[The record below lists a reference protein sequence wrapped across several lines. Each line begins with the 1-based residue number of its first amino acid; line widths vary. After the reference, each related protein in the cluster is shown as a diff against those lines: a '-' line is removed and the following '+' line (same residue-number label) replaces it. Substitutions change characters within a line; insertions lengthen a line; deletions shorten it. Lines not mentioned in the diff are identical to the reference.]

1 MFSFRAILKALLVSL
16 MVSGIAYGVSKL
28 NVFGIETASDRA
40 ADGAYQR
47 VFAPSYGADR
57 KGQKA
62 ISVVYLDDLAMDN
75 LRGVGWNHFPPTM
88 DQQWTM
94 IDDVLHA
101 AKAPPAAV
109 FVDFLYLGESGEPP
123 GFPVFLDGLAEATHA
138 GRWKDRPA
146 CLRDPLMR
154 LSCII
159 AAGGVPVVLAKP
171 GATDMGFQTDTQKKL
186 DAVTLMSPALVNKTA
201 YPLIT
206 RYPDLDAARGQ
217 ALGMHDF
224 DLSPAASLYAA
235 WRIAHD
241 KAGSSPFAA
250 LRGQGQAALAG
261 RPVGPLPDL
270 SADFGPPLDVVWGS
284 RPDPDHLR
292 MVRQMSGKL
301 PDCRGAHSSS
311 VAARFFEQL
320 AVLRGPAQDARQEC
334 PYTLSLGY
342 DRLVSTEG
350 LQQGD
355 IDRVLA
361 GKLVFVG
368 GQFRSSND
376 WVETPVQGQV
386 PGVHFHAMALD
397 NLVEFGRD
405 YRRNVNFQLFDS
417 DLLKTFL
424 IFGLTFF
431 GSLLLMYRNCL
442 VDATCSH
449 EPPGL
454 RFRHY
459 APCYAVLF
467 LGSIGLVIL
476 VTWMGVELQH
486 GTPINWIGVG
496 FVVIGFL
503 ISATFET
510 LPSDVAGSMKRFH
523 LTRRLAPVMESAFN
537 LFDLKDERLLT
548 PVPATASTTAP
559 VTADAASSV
568 IPPSV
573 QEEAPHAQT

>member
-1 MFSFRAILKALLVSL
+1 MFSYRAILKALLVSL
-16 MVSGIAYGVSKL
+16 FVSGLAYGVSKL

-47 VFAPSYGADR
+47 VFAPSYGKDR
-57 KGQKA
+57 RGQKLV
-62 ISVVYLDDLAMDN
+62 SVVFLDDRGLDN

-94 IDDVLHA
+94 IDDVLQA
-101 AKAPPAAV
+101 ASRPPAAI

-123 GFPVFLDGLAEATHA
+123 GFPIFLAGLAKATHA
-138 GRWKDRPA
+138 ERWKDRPA
-146 CLRDPLMR
+146 CLRDPLIR
-154 LSCII
+154 LSCIL
-159 AAGGVPVVLAKP
+159 AAGGTPVILAKP
-171 GATDMGFQTDTQKKL
+171 GAVDMGFQTETQARL
-186 DAVTLMSPALVNKTA
+186 DAVTLLAPALVNKTA

-206 RYPDLDAARGQ
+206 RYPELSATQ
-217 ALGMHDF
+217 KTALGVHDF
-224 DLSPAASLYAA
+224 DLSPSAAVYAA
-235 WRIAHD
+235 YKLSRA
-241 KAGSSPFAA
+241 KADGSPWAV
-250 LRGQGQAALAG
+250 LRRQGVEALAG
-261 RPVGPLPDL
+261 RSQPLPDL
-270 SADFGPPLDVVWGS
+270 SRDFGPPLDVVWGS
-284 RPDPDHLR
+284 RPDPDHVR
-292 MVRQMSGKL
+292 ITRQMTGQ
-301 PDCRGAHSSS
+301 PPNCRGAHSTS
-311 VAARFFEQL
+311 VLARFVEQL

-350 LQQGD
+350 LQQAD

-361 GKLVFVG
+361 GKLVLIG
-368 GQFRSSND
+368 GQFRTSND

-386 PGVHFHAMALD
+386 PGVHLHAMALD
-397 NLVEFGRD
+397 NLIEFGRD
-405 YRRNVNFQLFDS
+405 YRRNVNFTLFDS
-417 DLLKTFL
+417 DLLKTIM

-442 VDATCSH
+442 VDATASH

-459 APCYAVLF
+459 GPCYAVLF
-467 LGSIGLVIL
+467 LGSIGLVAM

-510 LPSDVAGSMKRFH
+510 LPSDVAGSLRRFH
-523 LTRRLAPVMESAFN
+523 LTRRLAPVMEHAFN
-537 LFDLKDERLLT
+537 LFDLKEERLLNRLST
-548 PVPATASTTAP
+548 PNPAPQPAP
-559 VTADAASSV
+559 VIT
-568 IPPSV
+568 P
-573 QEEAPHAQT
+573 EEAPNAQT

>member
-1 MFSFRAILKALLVSL
+1 MFSYRAILKALLVSL
-16 MVSGIAYGVSKL
+16 FVSGLAYGMSKL

-47 VFAPSYGADR
+47 VFAPSYGKDR
-57 KGQKA
+57 IGQKQV
-62 ISVVYLDDLAMDN
+62 SVVFLDDRGMDN

-101 AKAPPAAV
+101 GSRPPTAV

-123 GFPVFLDGLAEATHA
+123 GFATFLDGLTKATHA
-138 GRWKDRPA
+138 ERWKDQPA
-146 CLRDPLMR
+146 CLRDPLIR
-154 LSCII
+154 LSCIL
-159 AAGGVPVVLAKP
+159 AAGGVPVILAKP
-171 GATDMGFQTDTQKKL
+171 GAVDMGFQTETQGRL
-186 DAVTLMSPALVNKTA
+186 DAITLMAPALVNKTA

-206 RYPDLDAARGQ
+206 RYPELSDAQ
-217 ALGMHDF
+217 KKTLGVHDF
-224 DLSPAASLYAA
+224 DLSPSAAVYAA
-235 WRIAHD
+235 YKLSQAAPD
-241 KAGSSPFAA
+241 GSPWAV
-250 LRGQGQAALAG
+250 LRRQGAAALAG
-261 RPVGPLPDL
+261 RSQPLPDF
-270 SADFGPPLDVVWGS
+270 SRDFGPPLDVVWGS

-292 MVRQMSGKL
+292 ITKQMTGQTL
-301 PDCRGAHSSS
+301 DCRGARSSS
-311 VAARFFEQL
+311 VLARFVEQL
-320 AVLRGPAQDARQEC
+320 AVLRGPGQDARQEC
-334 PYTLSLGY
+334 PYALSLGY

-350 LQQGD
+350 LQQSD

-361 GKLVFVG
+361 GKLVLIG
-368 GQFRSSND
+368 GQFRTSND

-386 PGVHFHAMALD
+386 PGVHLHAMALD
-397 NLVEFGRD
+397 NLIEFGRD
-405 YRRNVNFQLFDS
+405 YRRNVSFTLFDS

-442 VDATCSH
+442 VDTTAAH

-467 LGSIGLVIL
+467 IGSIGLVVM

-510 LPSDVAGSMKRFH
+510 LPSDVAGSLRRFH
-523 LTRRLAPVMESAFN
+523 LTRRLAPVMEHTFN
-537 LFDLKDERLLT
+537 LFDLKDERLLKPLAAADPAPPPAPAVT
-548 PVPATASTTAP
+548 PEP
-559 VTADAASSV
+559 SSN
-568 IPPSV
+568 
-573 QEEAPHAQT
+573 AQT